1 MDLMDYRRKII
12 ASSPHLSHAEGAIAT
27 FADGT
32 DLPLK
37 SLLVNIAPVQD
48 LHGYDYPWVAGGGI
62 NKLPPMVD
70 GTYTGN
76 GLTAVVKD
84 GVATLSGT
92 STASGNAL
100 IIPLAEEYTVTEGY
114 LHLCNSV
121 ANASFAPTLE
131 DVNAISASNVSF
143 ACSPVNRV
151 GAIPANRIGQKWN
164 RIRVWIG
171 SGITISGTYAPMVCE
186 DNTVRQYAPY
196 ENLCPIIGWDAAKMT
211 KTGKNLLGGL
221 PMAQAIVNAVGN
233 ATYSKQ
239 VSDDTGDYV
248 TIKASS
254 YTNNKVFTSGV
265 KFKSNT
271 QYTVILKVTRNIVG
285 TSVSSNISVRY
296 TDGTYKIITFAEST
310 GTEIVTVAFVT
321 DGAKTVKHIE
331 TSWGGGTSKIYYDEC
346 GIFEGV
352 LTASDFVPYTGTTI
366 TVQLGRTVYGG
377 TLNVL
382 TGELV
387 VDRYFVDPSQWTRY
401 NASNGYIA
409 YRIQGIPNGRY
420 ANDASNKP
428 LSNIIAKFGSF
439 SSSAMSENII
449 QPPRIQSDSTYLALQ
464 DGIDSATVELSYLML
479 NPITYH
485 LDPQTVRS
493 LVGRNN
499 IFADTGNVALDYW
512 AHP

>member
-1 MDLMDYRRKII
+1 MDLMDYRRQII
-12 ASSPHLSHAEGAIAT
+12 ANSPHLSHAEGAVAS
-27 FADGT
+27 FANGT

-37 SLLVNIAPVQD
+37 SLLVDIEPVQ
-48 LHGYDYPWVAGGGI
+48 
-62 NKLPPMVD
+62 
-70 GTYTGN
+70 
-76 GLTAVVKD
+76 
-84 GVATLSGT
+84 S
-92 STASGNAL
+92 
-100 IIPLAEEYTVTEGY
+100 
-114 LHLCNSV
+114 
-121 ANASFAPTLE
+121 
-131 DVNAISASNVSF
+131 
-143 ACSPVNRV
+143 
-151 GAIPANRIGQKWN
+151 
-164 RIRVWIG
+164 G
-171 SGITISGTYAPMVCE
+171 SGDPSPTNI
-186 DNTVRQYAPY
+186 R
-196 ENLCPIIGWDAAKMT
+196 PIIGWDAAKVT
-211 KTGKNLLGGL
+211 RTGKNLLGGL

-310 GTEIVTVAFVT
+310 GTEIVTAAFVT

-346 GIFEGV
+346 GIFGGV
-352 LTASDFVPYTGTTI
+352 LTASDFVPYTGTSLNI
-366 TVQLGRTVYGG
+366 QLGRTVYGG

-387 VDRYFVDPSQWTRY
+387 AYPYYASYNGETLTGRWVSDRDKYVSEATPTIGAQVVD
-401 NASNGYIA
+401 
-409 YRIQGIPNGRY
+409 
-420 ANDASNKP
+420 
-428 LSNIIAKFGSF
+428 
-439 SSSAMSENII
+439 MSGTGT
-449 QPPRIQSDSTYLALQ
+449 TY
-464 DGIDSATVELSYLML
+464 T
-479 NPITYH
+479 

-493 LVGRNN
+493 LVGQNN
-499 IFADTGNVALDYW
+499 IFADTGNTSLDYW